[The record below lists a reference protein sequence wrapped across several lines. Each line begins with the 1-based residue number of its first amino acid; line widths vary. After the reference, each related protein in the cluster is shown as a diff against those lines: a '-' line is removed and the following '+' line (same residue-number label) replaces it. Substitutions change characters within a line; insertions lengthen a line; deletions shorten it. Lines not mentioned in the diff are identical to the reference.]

1 MYRLFAEVI
10 TIQTVLK
17 CEMSDITMQD
27 TLQFIIDN
35 SIINLD
41 DVRMSMEKSKRNAI
55 LKKHPYDIWIASD
68 GRVKTYVEDET
79 KAKKRRLIAK
89 SSREELEDYIVKDYI
104 KRHPVKKVNHSVE
117 AVFKEWIAYALKE
130 KDIEKNT
137 ADRYQNDYDRFIL
150 ETKFSKID
158 IESVSNSDVIR
169 FLKDTLNENHIT
181 RKTFSNLK
189 TVLNGIFSYAMSEK
203 NLNCISMSYTLKD
216 YKVSDKKFKKNI
228 VRDEEQV
235 YSEKEISI
243 ISDYI
248 IKNYRSTRE
257 LGILLALLTGLR
269 AGELCSLKT
278 SDQEKEMLYIQRT
291 EIKYKDAGNK
301 TIYSVREFPKSECSM
316 NGIELSNS
324 AMNVLSL
331 IRKLNLKNG
340 ISSEFLFY
348 EPEYGRLK
356 SYFFSRA
363 LKKICNETGVRY
375 RSMHKLRKTY
385 ASYLLANG
393 VEEKIA
399 QAQLRHK
406 DSATTHKYYEFSIR
420 NKEYKRDVLNKNDML
435 RESKIM

>member
-1 MYRLFAEVI
+1 MI
-10 TIQTVLK
+10 KIQGAINQEIDDNAML
-17 CEMSDITMQD
+17 D
-27 TLQFIIDN
+27 TLQFMIDN
-35 SIINLD
+35 SMINLD

-55 LKKHPYDIWIASD
+55 LKKHPYDIWVASD
-68 GRVKTYVEDET
+68 GRSKTYIEDET
-79 KAKKRRLIAK
+79 KVKKRRLVAK
-89 SSREELEDYIVKDYI
+89 SSREKLEDYIVKEYI
-104 KRHPVKKVNHSVE
+104 KRHPIHKVDHSVG
-117 AVFKEWIAYALKE
+117 AIFNEWIEYALKE

-137 ADRYQNDYDRFIL
+137 GDRYQNDFDRFIKGK
-150 ETKFSKID
+150 EFAKTD
-158 IESVSNSDVIR
+158 IENVSNNDVIR
-169 FLKDTLNENHIT
+169 FLKDTLNENSIT

-216 YKVSDKKFKKNI
+216 YKVPDKKFKKNI
-228 VRDEEQV
+228 VKDEEQV
-235 YSEKEISI
+235 YGEKEILI
-243 ISDYI
+243 IADYI
-248 IKNYRSTRE
+248 IKNYQSTRE

-291 EIKYKDAGNK
+291 EIKYKNEDGK

-340 ISSEFLFY
+340 IGSEFLFY

-356 SYFFSRA
+356 SYFFSKSLR
-363 LKKICNETGVRY
+363 KICQETGVKY

-420 NKEYKRDVLNKNDML
+420 NKEYKRDVLNKNDIL
-435 RESKIM
+435 RESQIK